1 MLPTEPK
8 SKLTVSQS
16 GKTVSGKTVSGKTM
30 LNSTHILVAK
40 NSMRQFA
47 NKAGSLIMQHPFW
60 VLVVGSVGIHTAF
73 ALVAPNPIKKT
84 EPHEVVVSTLP
95 VVKLPP
101 KPLTTNSKPN
111 IFGDLFS
118 KATPKTGLPQNT
130 FPDTSSSSPLTI
142 LDTES
147 FSNFDGLP
155 PVTDFSFSATPLP
168 DENNDAPQFVKSQTP
183 APKPTKEQPPQ
194 RFTQSGQID
203 NTAPV
208 KPTDNLKP
216 EFKNGNL
223 KRDGIAPNNN
233 NGNNKAPDKVATNQQ
248 GVNGDR
254 REKSIGNATSA
265 YIANPRIL
273 DLSTRKLLKT
283 TEIAPSDALLS
294 DLDNSRREKGVEWIP
309 PKRAN
314 TSGKSGT
321 VTFMW
326 LVDPSGKIEEDT
338 VILVLSGI
346 PELDDIAREAAKG
359 YKFKPIEDPASGV
372 YRLVTAKYKFP

>member
-8 SKLTVSQS
+8 SKLTIIQ
-16 GKTVSGKTVSGKTM
+16 SGKTM
-30 LNSTHILVAK
+30 LNSTYIVVAK

-47 NKAGSLIMQHPFW
+47 NKTGSLIMQHPFW

-73 ALVAPNPIKKT
+73 AFIAPNPIKKAET
-84 EPHEVVVSTLP
+84 REVVVSNLP

-111 IFGDLFS
+111 IFGNLFS
-118 KATPKTGLPQNT
+118 KPDSKTGSPQNT
-130 FPDTSSSSPLTI
+130 FPDPSSSSSLTI
-142 LDTES
+142 LDTENLS
-147 FSNFDGLP
+147 DVEGLP
-155 PVTDFSFSATPLP
+155 PVTDFSFSTTPST
-168 DENNDAPQFVKSQTP
+168 DDNNNDAPQFVKSQTP
-183 APKPTKEQPPQ
+183 APKPNKEQPPQ

-208 KPTDNLKP
+208 KLADNIKP
-216 EFKNGNL
+216 EFRNGNPR
-223 KRDGIAPNNN
+223 KDGTAPNKN
-233 NGNNKAPDKVATNQQ
+233 NGNNKAPDKIATNQQ
-248 GVNGDR
+248 GANGDR

-273 DLSTRKLLKT
+273 DLNTKKLLKN

-326 LVDPSGKIEEDT
+326 LVDPNGKIEEDT

-372 YRLVTAKYKFP
+372 YRLVTAKYKFS

>member
-16 GKTVSGKTVSGKTM
+16 GKTVSGKTASGKTM
-30 LNSTHILVAK
+30 LNSTHIFGAK

-118 KATPKTGLPQNT
+118 KSTPKTGLLKNT

-168 DENNDAPQFVKSQTP
+168 SENNDAPQFVKLQNP
-183 APKPTKEQPPQ
+183 ASKPTKEQPQ

-203 NTAPV
+203 NTSPV

-223 KRDGIAPNNN
+223 KLDGVAPNQN

-254 REKSIGNATSA
+254 REKSINNVATA
-265 YIANPRIL
+265 YITNPKII
-273 DLSTRKLLKT
+273 DLNNRKLLKT
-283 TEIAPSDALLS
+283 TEIAPPEALLS

-326 LVDPSGKIEEDT
+326 LVDPNGKIDQDT
-338 VILVLSGI
+338 VILILSGI
-346 PELDDIAREAAKG
+346 TELDDIAREAAKG
-359 YKFKPIEDPASGV
+359 YKFKPLENPASGV
-372 YRLVTAKYKFP
+372 YRFVTAKYKFL

>member
-8 SKLTVSQS
+8 SELTVSQTDNLLIL
-16 GKTVSGKTVSGKTM
+16 KPEHTVM
-30 LNSTHILVAK
+30 PK
-40 NSMRQFA
+40 NPLLQFA
-47 NKAGSLIMQHPFW
+47 NKAGKLIMQHPFW
-60 VLVVGSVGIHTAF
+60 LLVVGSVGIHTVF
-73 ALVAPNPIKKT
+73 ALVAPNPIKKS
-84 EPHEVVVSTLP
+84 EPREVVVSALP

-101 KPLTTNSKPN
+101 KSLPTDSKLNKSPIDNLFIKNMPKSGLLQSPSADTANSPLTTL
-111 IFGDLFS
+111 DLDNLGS
-118 KATPKTGLPQNT
+118 
-130 FPDTSSSSPLTI
+130 
-142 LDTES
+142 
-147 FSNFDGLP
+147 FDGLQPVADPYSVP
-155 PVTDFSFSATPLP
+155 PLTNETDELK
-168 DENNDAPQFVKSQTP
+168 FVKPKTP
-183 APKPTKEQPPQ
+183 APTPAKDQSAP
-194 RFTQSGQID
+194 RFTKSGQID

-208 KPTDNLKP
+208 KPTSNLKP

-223 KRDGIAPNNN
+223 KKDGTEPNN
-233 NGNNKAPDKVATNQQ
+233 NNKAPDKIATNQQ
-248 GVNGDR
+248 GGNGDH
-254 REKSIGNATSA
+254 REKSIGNASAA

-273 DLSTRKLLKT
+273 DLNARKLLKT
-283 TEIAPSDALLS
+283 TEIAPSTALLS
-294 DLDNSRREKGVEWIP
+294 DLDSSRREKGVEWIP

-359 YKFKPIEDPASGV
+359 YKFKPIEDPASGI